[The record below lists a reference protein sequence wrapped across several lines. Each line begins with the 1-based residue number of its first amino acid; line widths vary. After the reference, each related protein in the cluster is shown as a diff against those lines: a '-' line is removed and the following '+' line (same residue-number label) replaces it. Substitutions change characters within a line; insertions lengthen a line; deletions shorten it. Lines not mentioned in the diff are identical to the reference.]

1 MNKKNAFIVKAQL
14 QENMVLEMESSVINA
29 MLAVAFLQEE
39 IPLIR
44 ENFGKNMRTGNRPI
58 IS

>member
-14 QENMVLEMESSVINA
+14 QENMALEMESSVINA
-29 MLAVAFLQEE
+29 MLAVAFSQEE